1 MRSPATIPRTP
12 PEGFFNAVNLP
23 SRMASLT
30 NAEVWAFIDLPKRMG
45 DDVRT
50 EAANGHVSCLL
61 VLQLRLC
68 VRYEGSPQTGTPP
81 IRKESP
87 ADAPDP
93 PSLGVASASGHG
105 RN

>member
-1 MRSPATIPRTP
+1 MQKSGLLPTDL
-12 PEGFFNAVNLP
+12 PEG
-23 SRMASLT
+23 T
-30 NAEVWAFIDLPKRMG
+30 G
-45 DDVRT
+45 DGCPGHDRA
-50 EAANGHVSCLL
+50 EAANGHLSCLM
-61 VLQLRLC
+61 VPQLRLC